1 MQSLVEALKAAKLYF
16 TPEELEG
23 KSKRIMEQML
33 VTVLPNGERREH
45 KMAEID
51 YADIKIFA
59 DELDIALALQNPLIQ
74 SLYAKNAAGLV
85 SLIRVI
91 NTESA
96 SGFKGSVGSGRQLDA
111 LLLRAE
117 QFQDPDD
124 AAEIAR
130 ASWVRAIA
138 AAGGQGQFIVNP
150 GDEAVDAKVALEMA
164 DEEGIAILGFVN
176 PASSPVVNAIKITY
190 LSQAYNIQNLDFEL
204 ANPFIG
210 DAIVELKQPLFIFPK
225 ESALVEVRYF
235 AAGTDELR
243 PVGLWVKMASNLRAL
258 ATS

>member
-1 MQSLVEALKAAKLYF
+1 MQTSVVDILKAAGLYKE
-16 TPEELEG
+16 TG
-23 KSKRIMEQML
+23 RIMEQML
-33 VTVLPNGERREH
+33 VTILPNGERREH

-59 DELDIALALQNPLIQ
+59 DELDIALTLQNPLVQ
-74 SLYAKNAAGLV
+74 SLLAKNAPGLV

-111 LLLRAE
+111 LLFRAE
-117 QFQDPDD
+117 QFQDPDIETP
-124 AAEIAR
+124 ATAR
-130 ASWVRAIA
+130 TSWVRTIA

-150 GDEAVDAKVALEMA
+150 GTEAVGSKVALEMA

-176 PASSPVVNAIKITY
+176 PASSPIVNAVKTTY
-190 LSQAYNIQNLDFEL
+190 LSQDYNIQNLDFEL

-225 ESALVEVRYF
+225 ESALVQVRYF
-235 AAGTDELR
+235 AAGDDELR
-243 PVGLWVKMASNLRAL
+243 PIGLWVKMSSALRAL